1 MAVRVLPFKK
11 GYKPVRSTT
20 GFTSQKKPE
29 DLIVVPAY
37 ERYLTKHPELTENRA
52 AVERVVAELL
62 TPPRDRRRSF
72 SASSAGYC
80 LRRQELA
87 FLGVQQNAFNNPRL
101 ARIFGNGTMVHL
113 RWQIGLLSAGIV
125 DDIEYTVV
133 SNGGLARATL
143 DGIGVAMEGSKYK
156 GERFVWEH
164 KGRMSY
170 SFLSQTRNGIPD
182 GKTLSQVKFQF
193 LQTGY
198 DIASVTNENK
208 DTQEVDEFVIERTDE
223 MVSDARKELRQL
235 TMAISNQKLHPMLPE
250 CHRQL
255 KSGEFEKCPFG
266 TRGGACLHSGSWPR

>member
-1 MAVRVLPFKK
+1 MPKVSPVKK
-11 GYKPVRSTT
+11 GYKSVRSTT
-20 GFTSQKKPE
+20 GFKNGKKPE
-29 DLIVVPAY
+29 DLIVLPAY
-37 ERYLTKHPELTENRA
+37 ERYLTKYPELTENRQ
-52 AVERVVAELL
+52 AVERVVRELL

-87 FLGVQQNAFNNPRL
+87 FLGVKQNPMNNPRL

-113 RWQIGLLSAGIV
+113 RWQIGLLSARIV
-125 DDIEYTVV
+125 DDIEYTVT

-143 DGIGVAMEGSKYK
+143 DGIGVATEGKYK

-170 SFLSQTRNGIPD
+170 SFLSQTRNGEPD
-182 GKTLSQVKFQF
+182 GKTFSQVKFQF

-208 DTQEVDEFVIERTDE
+208 DTQEVEEFVIERTDE
-223 MVSDARKELRQL
+223 MVGDARRELREL
-235 TMAISNQKLHPMLPE
+235 TMAISRQKLHPMLPE
-250 CHRQL
+250 CQRQL
-255 KSGEFEKCPFG
+255 KSGEFNKCPFG
-266 TRGGACLHSGSWPR
+266 TTAGACLHSGSWPR

>member
-1 MAVRVLPFKK
+1 MPKVSPVKK

-20 GFTSQKKPE
+20 GFKNEKKPE
-29 DLIVVPAY
+29 DLIVLPAY
-37 ERYLTKHPELTENRA
+37 ERYLMEHPELTENRA

-62 TPPRDRRRSF
+62 TPPRDRSRSF

-87 FLGVQQNAFNNPRL
+87 FLGVKQNPMNNPRL
-101 ARIFGNGTMVHL
+101 ARIFGNGTMGHL

-125 DDIEYTVV
+125 DDIEYTVT
-133 SNGGLARATL
+133 SNSKLARATL
-143 DGIGVAMEGSKYK
+143 DGIGVALEGKYK

-170 SFLSQTRNGIPD
+170 AFLSQTRNGEPD
-182 GKTLSQVKFQF
+182 NKTFSQVKFQF

-223 MVSDARKELRQL
+223 MVKDARRELREL
-235 TMAISNQKLHPMLPE
+235 IMAVDRKKLHPMLPE

-255 KSGEFEKCPFG
+255 KSGEFNKCPFG
-266 TRGGACLHSGSWPR
+266 TTAGACLHSGSWPR